1 MTFEYLSNIS
11 YLYDAHLINNI
22 CLCRKIALKNTV
34 LLIFLFSCFS
44 DCESH
49 MIQKICNRTQ
59 IDLCNITVTPESAE
73 EMKSDLFN
81 SQSLLVK
88 TCLNFPDGFEVRST
102 KETILPKHWIMTY
115 TDNKNSNLFIS
126 WPVDYFLFSCGL
138 LDSRTLRNVTLDLRI
153 SPLTCNVTIGDD
165 ITNCGIVNALLK
177 ITDHHKK
184 LKTTWCYISEYPGI
198 RNQTWYTLKVY
209 FGLPIRMFGYRCCYG
224 DKDGIYCGDD
234 YNATWNEFQVV
245 PYYVGIVFFCFFP
258 ILLMKCSARS
268 MDSGSKLTD
277 QIKEYKNLD
286 DNQDE
291 WLFLRNRSPI
301 SVSGIL
307 LGLFSLGMKHP
318 VATSRIRRVIFILCL
333 PAAIYAEIC
342 MYYFG
347 WRELMPALL
356 KINIPFGFASI
367 AGGINESR
375 SVFLPMFGGPFIA
388 LMLYFVIGIVVVVPP
403 RDVGDALEKGLT
415 LNSQRSWTLLQL
427 NIITIEELSC
437 ISCVNRTGY
446 HKVHAVLKASICMI
460 INPQFWRFLVKFLI
474 KRWKMI
480 ISQVHTYVPS
490 TKWLRWPLYVL
501 LFVIFV
507 VFSLIETVL
516 ALAYY
521 GVPVLKL
528 LNSVINWYTVNL
540 RIEFIERHLI
550 LKIIF
555 RVIYLA
561 FLFYFLFITSIIIS
575 ESFNFLSLVVF
586 YLYLSVIIFPNYA
599 FSVVYSIVMLMFFI
613 YRICVD
619 IEKDY
624 FEIYRQTIKAIK
636 HHLKVSTELQETLT
650 ESVDSVYKEMHTIGD
665 TFVYGEVYREK
676 NNLPGIRKDLFDYVI
691 RKHRPVHIT
700 IFLAIIQIFVMT
712 FLVLS
717 SIVFVLQYVSPMKT
731 DDKTEIVHVM
741 SILLIT
747 ILPNLVYSFFTPKVN
762 NQIRKLKI
770 RQTVANFFLIEM

>member
-1 MTFEYLSNIS
+1 M
-11 YLYDAHLINNI
+11 
-22 CLCRKIALKNTV
+22 KIVVKNTV
-34 LLIFLFSCFS
+34 FLVFLFSCFS
-44 DCESH
+44 DSEGR
-49 MIQKICNRTQ
+49 INQKICNRTQ
-59 IDLCNITVTPESAE
+59 IELGKITVTPETAA
-73 EMKSDLFN
+73 EMKSDLLS

-88 TCLNFPDGFEVRST
+88 TYLHFPDGIEVGST
-102 KETILPKHWIMTY
+102 KETILPNHWIMTY
-115 TDNKNSNLFIS
+115 TDNKNRNLFIS

-153 SPLTCNVTIGDD
+153 SSLTCNVTIGDD
-165 ITNCGIVNALLK
+165 ITNCGIVNALLN
-177 ITDHHKK
+177 ITDHHKH
-184 LKTTWCYISEYPGI
+184 LKATWCYISEYPGI
-198 RNQTWYTLKVY
+198 RNQTWYTLKV
-209 FGLPIRMFGYRCCYG
+209 FLGLPLRMFGYRCCYG
-224 DKDGIYCGDD
+224 DTDGIYCGDD
-234 YNATWNEFQVV
+234 YNVSWNEYEVF

-268 MDSGSKLTD
+268 MDSGRKLTD
-277 QIKEYKNLD
+277 QMKEYTNLD

-291 WLFLRNRSPI
+291 WVFLKKRSPI

-318 VATSRIRRVIFILCL
+318 VATSRIRRFIFILCL

-356 KINIPFGFASI
+356 KINIPFGFASM

-388 LMLYFVIGIVVVVPP
+388 LLLYFVIGIVVTVLPS
-403 RDVGDALEKGLT
+403 DVGDALERGLT
-415 LNSQRSWTLLQL
+415 LDCQRSCTLLQL

-437 ISCVNRTGY
+437 KSCVNRKGY
-446 HKVHAVLKASICMI
+446 HKVHAVLKASLCMI
-460 INPQFWRFLVKFLI
+460 INPQFWRFLVKYLI
-474 KRWKMI
+474 KRWNII

-501 LFVIFV
+501 LFFIFV
-507 VFSLIETVL
+507 IVSVIETVL

-521 GVPVLKL
+521 GIPLLKF
-528 LNSVINWYTVNL
+528 LNSVINGYTVYL

-561 FLFYFLFITSIIIS
+561 FLFYFLFTTCVIIS
-575 ESFNFLSLVVF
+575 ESFNFLSLVIF
-586 YLYLSVIIFPNYA
+586 FLYLSVIIFPNYA
-599 FSVVYSIVMLMFFI
+599 FSFLYSIVMLVFFI
-613 YRICVD
+613 YRICD
-619 IEKDY
+619 EIEQDY
-624 FEIYRQTIKAIK
+624 FEILRKTIKAIK
-636 HHLKVSTELQETLT
+636 HNLKVSTELQERLT
-650 ESVDSVYKEMHTIGD
+650 ESMDSVCKEMHIIGE
-665 TFVYGEVYREK
+665 TFVYGDIFREK
-676 NNLPGIRKDLFDYVI
+676 DNLPGIRKDLFDYVV
-691 RKHRPVHIT
+691 RKHRPVHIAL
-700 IFLAIIQIFVMT
+700 FLAIVQIFVMT
-712 FLVLS
+712 FLVLT
-717 SIVFVLQYVSPMKT
+717 SIVYVSQYVSPMKT
-731 DDKTEIVHVM
+731 DDNNEIVHVM

-770 RQTVANFFLIEM
+770 RRTVATFFLTEM